1 MLKRV
6 LKVQCFRVRVG
17 SKEIQI
23 NETKLKAN
31 DSGVSPRA
39 FLYNRKFGINSRDY
53 SLHYKTN
60 LIGDSPQTFPFF
72 SVTLQCQILQP
83 TPNSL
88 ET

>member
-1 MLKRV
+1 M
-6 LKVQCFRVRVG
+6 RVG

-23 NETKLKAN
+23 NETELKAK
-31 DSGVSPRA
+31 DSEVSPA
-39 FLYNRKFGINSRDY
+39 FLHNGKFGINSRDY

-72 SVTLQCQILQP
+72 SVTLQSQILQP